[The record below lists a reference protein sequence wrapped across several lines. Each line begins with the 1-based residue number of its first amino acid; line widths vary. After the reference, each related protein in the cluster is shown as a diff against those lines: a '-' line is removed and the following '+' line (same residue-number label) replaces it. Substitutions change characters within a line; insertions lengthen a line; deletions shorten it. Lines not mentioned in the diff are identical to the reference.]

1 MSKVELTDDNG
12 RWAITLNDP
21 DRRNCIDEAMCTQ
34 LGDAVAT
41 VAADP
46 EARTLV
52 VTGAGKAFCAGADLP
67 ALFGDSERTVSE
79 IRCHLH
85 VVYDSFLR
93 LRSLAIPTIAAVQ
106 GPAVGAGLNLAMACD
121 IRIAGPRASF
131 AATFSRI
138 GLHPGGGCTWFLVD
152 ALGPQKALALLLDGG
167 ALDGAMAVREGL
179 AMELADDPLAV
190 ATGIAERWAALHPA
204 LVHDIKTAVGLARSG
219 DFQATLEFESWA
231 QASSATGP
239 GIQEAVARFRTR

>member
-1 MSKVELTDDNG
+1 MSKVELAGEAG
-12 RWAITLNDP
+12 RWTLTLTDP
-21 DRRNCIDEAMCTQ
+21 DRRNCIDEAMCRE
-34 LGDAVAT
+34 LGNAVAT

-67 ALFGDSERTVSE
+67 ALFGDTGRPVAE
-79 IRCHLH
+79 IRRHLH
-85 VVYDSFLR
+85 EVYDSFLR

-152 ALGPQKALALLLDGG
+152 ALGPQKAFALLLDGG
-167 ALDGAMAVREGL
+167 ALDGDAAVREGL
-179 AMELADDPLAV
+179 AMELADDPVAV
-190 ATGIAERWAALHPA
+190 AAGIAERWAAVDPA
-204 LVHDIKTAVGLARSG
+204 LVRDIKKAVGLARSG